1 MKLRKKDNNCDD
13 LLSVPG
19 IGRSIAGDLH
29 LIGVHHVHDLI
40 GHDPQ
45 ALYNDLCNEYN
56 KVIDPCVLYTF
67 RCAVYYAENDKHDP
81 ELLKWWNWKNRKNK
95 NE

>member
-1 MKLRKKDNNCDD
+1 MKPGKKNKNSDD

-19 IGRSIAGDLH
+19 VGKSIAGDLH
-29 LIGVHHVHDLI
+29 MIGIHHVHDLI
-40 GHDPQ
+40 GQNPQ

-81 ELLKWWNWKNRKNK
+81 DLLKWWNWKNRVQ
-95 NE
+95 